1 MTNEIN
7 SLPTSPP
14 AASVA
19 RPALTGAEVVKL
31 TQPIDSLL
39 AIGDSANAQVIS
51 LKQAGQDFQLLLRLT
66 LAGGSQATVQAGSSQ
81 PLAQGTA
88 LLVTN
93 LPGNNL
99 AISVQQGKSASVA
112 NLTQLDTQKLPV
124 GTLLQGKVVTSQLL
138 AQGPGQP
145 AVYRSMVSLLN
156 TALAGTTLTIDSPQP
171 LRLNSL
177 LSAQVQGSQALS
189 LVPLSGRLDQLEIAQ
204 QLATQQ
210 GRQASLQG
218 LLSSLQGMLGNREL
232 PADARA
238 SAEKLLASLPD
249 IRQMVDPKT
258 VAQALSNSGVFLEAS
273 LLNGQAVPDTKA
285 ALLRLVAQ
293 LNPAVPGAA
302 PFTPG
307 AAATVLAQAL
317 PGYVRSAL
325 GMLGQVG
332 AKPPPAG
339 FPLPAKL
346 LQGAEGEDDL
356 EHLLRLAGAA
366 IARLQSHQLSSLEQ
380 TGRSAD
386 GNLQTTWQLEIPMRN
401 LQDIV
406 PLQVKVQREDPP
418 DDDQPAAQPE
428 QRSPKERL
436 WRVELAF
443 DLAPLGPLQ
452 VQAQLSQ
459 GSLSSQ
465 LWAEHPGTAA
475 LIESQ
480 LGALRERLVASG
492 LDVAELHCH
501 QGTPPQGP
509 RTHLEQRWVDETA

>member
-7 SLPTSPP
+7 SLPAPLP
-14 AASVA
+14 ASSTA
-19 RPALTGAEVVKL
+19 RPAPGGAELVKL
-31 TQPIDSLL
+31 TQSIDSLL
-39 AIGDSANAQVIS
+39 AIGDSAKAQVIS

-81 PLAQGTA
+81 PLAQGTQ

-99 AISVQQGKSASVA
+99 AISVQQAKSANVA

-138 AQGPGQP
+138 TQVAGQP

-177 LSAQVQGSQALS
+177 LSAQVQGAQALS
-189 LVPLSGRLDQLEIAQ
+189 FVPLSGRLDQLEVAQ

-218 LLSSLQGMLGNREL
+218 LLSSLQSMLANREL

-238 SAEKLLASLPD
+238 GAEKLLASLPD
-249 IRQMVDPKT
+249 IRQMGDPKT

-273 LLNGQAVPDTKA
+273 LLNGQASPDTKA

-293 LNPAVPGAA
+293 LAPAVPGAT
-302 PFTPG
+302 PFNPG

-325 GMLGQVG
+325 GMLGQVS
-332 AKPPPAG
+332 AKPPVG
-339 FPLPAKL
+339 FPMPAKL
-346 LQGAEGEDDL
+346 LQNLDGENDL

-418 DDDQPAAQPE
+418 NDDQPAAQPE
-428 QRSPKERL
+428 QRAAKERL

-443 DLAPLGPLQ
+443 DLDPLGPLQ

-459 GSLSSQ
+459 GGLTSQ
-465 LWAEHPGTAA
+465 LWAERPGTAA

-480 LGALRERLVASG
+480 LGALRERLLANG
-492 LDVAELHCH
+492 LNVTELHCH